1 MRSSRE
7 ESIGS
12 SAASAAGLSARWRD
26 DGVSEKKVRGG
37 RLVGVEFVVSNPR

>member
-7 ESIGS
+7 DSIGS
-12 SAASAAGLSARWRD
+12 SAASAARLAARWRN

-37 RLVGVEFVVSNPR
+37 SLVGVQVAVSNPR